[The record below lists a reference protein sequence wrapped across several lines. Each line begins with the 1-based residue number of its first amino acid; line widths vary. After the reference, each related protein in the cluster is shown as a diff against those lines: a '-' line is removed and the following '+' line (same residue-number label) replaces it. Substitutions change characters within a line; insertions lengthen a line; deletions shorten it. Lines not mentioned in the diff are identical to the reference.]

1 MVSFEE
7 SQKDLRCSV
16 YIPST
21 EQGAPKPVL
30 CQGHDQF
37 PVLGLI
43 PSPVQGGESH
53 QLGQG
58 VLRVQ
63 GPGDRGLSVSEAAG
77 LPGCVGSGV
86 RADWRASRSPGGW
99 VREGVPGGQCTSPCP
114 DESICLGPGQILPT
128 LCLGSWSIRGS
139 TVLRAT
145 ERCLERS

>member
-7 SQKDLRCSV
+7 SRKDLRCSV

-63 GPGDRGLSVSEAAG
+63 GPGDRTVSLSARLLASQAVWAQESVLTGERLGA
-77 LPGCVGSGV
+77 LVGG
-86 RADWRASRSPGGW
+86 
-99 VREGVPGGQCTSPCP
+99 
-114 DESICLGPGQILPT
+114 
-128 LCLGSWSIRGS
+128 
-139 TVLRAT
+139 
-145 ERCLERS
+145 